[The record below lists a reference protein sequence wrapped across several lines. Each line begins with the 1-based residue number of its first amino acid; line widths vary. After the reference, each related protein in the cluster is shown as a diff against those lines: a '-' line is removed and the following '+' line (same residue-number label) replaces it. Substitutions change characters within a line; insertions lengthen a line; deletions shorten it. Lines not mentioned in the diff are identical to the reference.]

1 MTRLLRL
8 VGADEV
14 ARPRR
19 ALDAEA
25 MREAS
30 RILED
35 VQSRGEA
42 AVLEHARRFGDIG
55 PSDPVVHDR
64 GALRAALDGM
74 PREDRG
80 VLERAAGRI
89 RAFAEAQRSCLTDLD
104 VSVEGGRAGHSFVPV
119 ERAGCYAPGGRF
131 PLPSSVLMTVIPARV
146 AGVKQVWCASPR
158 PAPATLAAAA
168 IAGADGLLAVGGVQ
182 AIGAMASG
190 LCGVPACDVIV
201 GPGNR
206 YVTAAKFLVSD
217 RVGIDMLAGPSE
229 LLVLADETADAGLVA
244 ADLLAQ
250 AEHDDA
256 AVPMLVTTDATL
268 PDRVEPELRRQL
280 EALPTREIA
289 GRSLRNGFAI
299 IAQDVDRAVVIA
311 DQIAPEHLE
320 IITRDAEGVA
330 ARVRHAGAV
339 FVGLM
344 SAEVF
349 GDYGAGPNHVLP
361 TGGTAR
367 FRVGLSVLTFL
378 RPRTWLRI
386 DAPAP
391 ALIDDCA
398 ALARMESLEGH
409 AQAAEIR
416 ASV

>member
-1 MTRLLRL
+1 MRRVL
-8 VGADEV
+8 DED
-14 ARPRR
+14 
-19 ALDAEA
+19 AL
-25 MREAS
+25 REAA

-35 VQSRGEA
+35 VESRGEA
-42 AVLEHARRFGDIG
+42 AVLEHARRLGDIG
-55 PSDPVVHDR
+55 PADRIVHDR
-64 GALRAALDGM
+64 AALREAFERM

-89 RAFAEAQRSCLTDLD
+89 TAFARAQRACLADLD
-104 VSVEGGRAGHSFVPV
+104 VAIEGGRAGHGFVPV
-119 ERAGCYAPGGRF
+119 ASAGCYAPGGRH

-146 AGVKQVWCASPR
+146 AGVGRVWCASPR
-158 PAPATLAAAA
+158 PALATLAAAHA
-168 IAGADGLLAVGGVQ
+168 AGADGLLAVGGAQ

-190 LCGVPACDVIV
+190 VCGVPACDVIV

-229 LLVLADETADAGLVA
+229 LLVLADATADAALVA

-250 AEHDDA
+250 AEHDEDA
-256 AVPMLVTTDATL
+256 AAMLVTTDAGL
-268 PDRVEPELRRQL
+268 ADRVEAAMARQL
-280 EALPTREIA
+280 ETLPTRA
-289 GRSLRNGFAI
+289 VAQRALRNGFAA
-299 IAQDVDRAVVIA
+299 IAPDMDAAIAAADRV
-311 DQIAPEHLE
+311 APEHLE
-320 IITRDAEGVA
+320 VITRDAEAVA

-339 FVGLM
+339 FVGAG

-367 FRVGLSVLTFL
+367 CRAGLSVLTFL
-378 RPRTWLRI
+378 RPRTWLRM
-386 DAPAP
+386 DEPAP
-391 ALIDDCA
+391 ALVADVA

-409 AQAAEIR
+409 ARAAGMR